1 MTRVQIPAGAFL
13 YAFDARLTQARSGFE
28 LRRGYL
34 SLFYMP
40 EEVVVGGLAVSCLLV
55 FYLVVSLI
63 SM

>member
-1 MTRVQIPAGAFL
+1 V
-13 YAFDARLTQARSGFE
+13 RSGFE
-28 LRRGYL
+28 LRRGRL

-63 SM
+63 YVKYVGDRKFIYYVDI